1 MASPGHRL
9 MLIDHSRSFRDNEE
23 LRNDLN
29 AKVDGTNARLWGVEP
44 DGKLERFPT
53 RYPRSLIE
61 RLRSLT
67 DKEIKDAIDRYVWG
81 WSQKLVLDRRK
92 RILERV
98 ESMGPEAI
106 HTAP

>member
-1 MASPGHRL
+1 
-9 MLIDHSRSFRDNEE
+9 MLIDHSRSFRQRAASERPECEGHAPTPPLGLESD
-23 LRNDLN
+23 
-29 AKVDGTNARLWGVEP
+29 A
-44 DGKLERFPT
+44 KLERFPT

-81 WSQKLVLDRRK
+81 WRQKLVLARRQ

-98 ESMGPEAI
+98 DSMGPEAI
-106 HTAP
+106 RAAP